1 MSQGNNLTGEIV
13 VDSVTIVNPEKE
25 AIDITNLCGSINIFE
40 GIDSKFVSGRI
51 SVVDTLN
58 VLDEYKLHGQESVTI
73 RYRVKRGTTDFSG
86 GAESVEKVFR
96 IYKVDNIKNHKF
108 TTYSYVLRFV
118 DPKYFT
124 CKRTRV
130 SRVKR
135 GSYSEILLQSLQNDA
150 QFDQLPTSDQTDFW
164 EESVPG
170 NMQFVC
176 PNWTVE
182 QLIDYCVSNANK
194 SKDSVYKNGF
204 FFYGTLVGGYKFMS
218 IDKMLKELEFP
229 LKFSFYPRT
238 EEANQDQRDQDDE
251 RGLSTTIIDYMI
263 DKRAN
268 VNEGIMNGAYS
279 STLKSYD
286 PIRKLEKTITFDL
299 LKNFEEKQP
308 GHLSGFPQIRL
319 GVNEETRKAEEISS
333 LDEPITFNETISDL
347 PLNED
352 YNIGGFISHKVNQT
366 NAFSDSPILQDQSQ
380 FIGNEYLDD
389 ANLERIA
396 MKHMLNTNVI
406 YVTIPARTD
415 LFPGVVV
422 NLSLPTGGVD
432 KFDNIL
438 NDGRYLITQMHHELS
453 PLDSQGTIVM
463 RCVKESFADKFENQ
477 QLLKEYQGARKPV
490 FDKIS
495 HILYGDND
503 E

>member
-1 MSQGNNLTGEIV
+1 
-13 VDSVTIVNPEKE
+13 
-25 AIDITNLCGSINIFE
+25 
-40 GIDSKFVSGRI
+40 
-51 SVVDTLN
+51 
-58 VLDEYKLHGQESVTI
+58 
-73 RYRVKRGTTDFSG
+73 
-86 GAESVEKVFR
+86 
-96 IYKVDNIKNHKF
+96 
-108 TTYSYVLRFV
+108 
-118 DPKYFT
+118 
-124 CKRTRV
+124 
-130 SRVKR
+130 
-135 GSYSEILLQSLQNDA
+135 
-150 QFDQLPTSDQTDFW
+150 
-164 EESVPG
+164 
-170 NMQFVC
+170 
-176 PNWTVE
+176 
-182 QLIDYCVSNANK
+182 
-194 SKDSVYKNGF
+194 
-204 FFYGTLVGGYKFMS
+204 MS

>member
-1 MSQGNNLTGEIV
+1 MSEGNFLAGEIV

-25 AIDITNLCGSINIFE
+25 SIDITNLTGSINIFE
-40 GIDSKFVSGRI
+40 GIDSFFVSGRLSI
-51 SVVDTLN
+51 VDSLN

-86 GAESVEKVFR
+86 GAESIEKTFR
-96 IYKVDNIKNHKF
+96 IYKVDKIKNYQF
-108 TTYSYVLRFV
+108 TTYSYILNFI
-118 DPKYFT
+118 DPKFFT

-135 GSYSEILLQSLQNDA
+135 GSYSEILLQTLQNDA
-150 QFDQLPTSDQTDFW
+150 QFDQLPTADQTDFW
-164 EESVPG
+164 EESVPS
-170 NMQFVC
+170 NYQFVC

-182 QLIDYCVSNANK
+182 ELIKYCSKNANV
-194 SKDSVYKNGF
+194 SADAVYKNGM

-218 IDKMLKELEFP
+218 IDKMLKDLEFP
-229 LKFSFYPRT
+229 LKFSFMGRS
-238 EEANQDQRDQDDE
+238 EEINQEQRHQDDE
-251 RGLSTTIIDYMI
+251 RGLSTKIISYEI

-268 VNEGIMNGAYS
+268 VGAGIKRGAYS

-299 LKNFEEKQP
+299 KKNFEEK
-308 GHLSGFPQIRL
+308 GKKHLSGFPQVRL
-319 GVNEETRKAEEISS
+319 GINEETRKAEPITNI
-333 LDEPITFNETISDL
+333 DEPIVFNETISDV

-352 YNIGGFISHKVNQT
+352 YLIGGVIHDKVNQT
-366 NAFSDSPILQDQSQ
+366 NAFSDSAILQDQSQ
-380 FIGNEYLDD
+380 FIGNEFLDN
-389 ANLERIA
+389 AILEREA
-396 MKHMLNTNVI
+396 LKHALDTNVI

-415 LFPGVVV
+415 IFPGVVV
-422 NLSLPTGGVD
+422 NLSLPSGGVD

-438 NDGRYLITQMHHELS
+438 NDGKYLITQIHHSLS
-453 PLDSQGTIVM
+453 PLDSQGTMAM

-477 QLLKEYQGARKPV
+477 QLLKEYKGARRRESPSQPV
-490 FDKIS
+490 QK
-495 HILYGDND
+495 N